1 MLCQRQD
8 NAGAV
13 PTPSPVVNPDASDAA
28 NFSDI
33 QSQRCTTSVGCDNF
47 DLNELSGLLSR
58 QNIQV
63 HHTRGQLLPTNAQ
76 MHDRAAPLPHLVV
89 SPKNEDEVVQTL
101 RAFKSLRLYG
111 RIPLSVKSGGHGY
124 FNGASC
130 TGVMLNLSAMTGRRV
145 DNNTL
150 SLEPGCLLAGTI
162 DALAKNQKAVPHGDC
177 FGVGAGG
184 HFLTAGWD
192 LILARRFGLGCQ
204 SVVGGRIALWDG
216 TVLEVDDNHADLLYA
231 MRGGAAAGIGVVTKI
246 HLRVVDEPRRA
257 AWRFTRID
265 KQQLATCVKNNA
277 FANSLGLP
285 RDVSVSFRFH
295 FDPDTTEPV
304 CSFNIVS
311 LLTAE
316 ETINVLETHLGQ
328 EVSRLVDDTSRW
340 QQKRLLDLRLIP
352 ASDRLKK
359 DPTKLADVTQE
370 DLHSTPLDYWTESST
385 KREMDRSYFTSI
397 SYWVRP
403 NCEDMFNGL
412 YHAFEQVPSR
422 HPARERMYA
431 LVILGGGRMNELQ
444 DQCAMPLGE
453 ALARFEL
460 HWDDDAKERR
470 WGERFTAKIS
480 EILRSVEDPCP
491 GRPYRG
497 DVWIEGQDR
506 DATLDAIFKTY
517 DRRFV

>member
-1 MLCQRQD
+1 MLCQQQD
-8 NAGAV
+8 NACAI
-13 PTPSPVVNPDASDAA
+13 PTPSLIVNPSASDAA
-28 NFSDI
+28 DFSDI
-33 QSQRCTTSVGCDNF
+33 QSQGCTTSVGCGNF
-47 DLNELSGLLSR
+47 YLNELSALLSR
-58 QNIQV
+58 QNIQA
-63 HHTRGQLLPTNAQ
+63 HHTRGQFLPTIPQ
-76 MHDRAAPLPHLVV
+76 MHDRAAPLPHLIV
-89 SPKNEDEVVQTL
+89 SPKIEGEVVQTL
-101 RAFKSLRLYG
+101 RAFKRLRLYG

-150 SLEPGCLLAGTI
+150 LLEPGCLLAGSI
-162 DALAKNQKAVPHGDC
+162 DMLAKNQKAVPHGDC

-192 LILARRFGLGCQ
+192 LILARHFGLGCQ
-204 SVVGGRIALWDG
+204 SVVGGRVVLWDG
-216 TVLEVDDNHADLLYA
+216 TVLEVDDNHAELLYA
-231 MRGGAAAGIGVVTKI
+231 MRGGAAAG
-246 HLRVVDEPRRA
+246 
-257 AWRFTRID
+257 
-265 KQQLATCVKNNA
+265 QLATCIKNNA

-295 FDPDTTEPV
+295 FEPDTTEPV

-316 ETINVLETHLGQ
+316 ETINILETHLGQ
-328 EVSRLVDDTSRW
+328 EVFRLVDDTSRW
-340 QQKRLLDLRLIP
+340 QQRRLLELRLIP
-352 ASDRLKK
+352 ALDHLKK
-359 DPTKLADVTQE
+359 NPTRLADVTQE
-370 DLHSTPLDYWTESST
+370 DLHNNPLDYWTESST

-403 NCEDMFNGL
+403 NCEDMFNDL
-412 YHAFEQVPSR
+412 YHAFEEVPSR

-470 WGERFTAKIS
+470 WSERFTAKIS
-480 EILRSVEDPCP
+480 EILRSVEDPSP

-506 DATLDAIFKTY
+506 DATLDAIFKIY